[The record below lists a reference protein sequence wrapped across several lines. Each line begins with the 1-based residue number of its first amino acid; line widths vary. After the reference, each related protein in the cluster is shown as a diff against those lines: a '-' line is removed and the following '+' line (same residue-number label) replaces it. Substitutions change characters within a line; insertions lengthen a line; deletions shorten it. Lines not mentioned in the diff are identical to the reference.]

1 MICASALLAACS
13 AQPTVKVTLPDGF
26 VVSAKV
32 ADTPKTREKG
42 LMFVTELPENQGM
55 LFVFDEED
63 DLLFWMKNTL
73 IDLDMVFIGADKK
86 VTSVA
91 DQVPHSYVYTPD
103 EDVARAWG
111 QGKYVLELASK
122 TAARHGVETG
132 TQLQFTLPTEK

>member
-1 MICASALLAACS
+1 MLCASALLAACS

-63 DLLFWMKNTL
+63 DFGLRHFSILFDNPRE
-73 IDLDMVFIGADKK
+73 
-86 VTSVA
+86 SV
-91 DQVPHSYVYTPD
+91 
-103 EDVARAWG
+103 
-111 QGKYVLELASK
+111 
-122 TAARHGVETG
+122 
-132 TQLQFTLPTEK
+132 